1 MNKREQIDGIVYIS
15 GKMRGL
21 KKSTYE
27 AHFRKATNE
36 LIIQHGV
43 HPSMVV
49 NPCYIGHALRG
60 FSDETILTLDLDIL
74 ANCDAIYMLNNWED
88 SHGANE
94 EKKRAEELGLAVYYE
109 PKDEPVEPRRRKR

>member
-1 MNKREQIDGIVYIS
+1 MEKEKINGIVYIS

-27 AHFRKATNE
+27 AHFQKATSE
-36 LIIQHGV
+36 LITRHGI
-43 HPSMVV
+43 HPSMII
-49 NPCYIGHALRG
+49 NPCYIGHALQG
-60 FSDETILTLDLDIL
+60 LSDEAILKLDLMVL
-74 ANCDAIYMLNNWED
+74 ENCDAIYMLNNWED

>member
-1 MNKREQIDGIVYIS
+1 MEKEKINGIVYIS

-49 NPCYIGHALRG
+49 NPCYIGRALQG
-60 FSDETILTLDLDIL
+60 LSDEAILKLDLMIL
-74 ANCDAIYMLNNWED
+74 ANCDAIYLLNNWED

-109 PKDEPVEPRRRKR
+109 PKDEPVEPRRKKR